1 MTVNGAAHVRHRD
14 PCLVRL
20 PNVVPSHLGALPATS
35 RSTVFL
41 GAIPPVTIILG
52 VIAATM
58 LSTAKV
64 LICALWLSLIGGAGL
79 VIVIFVHSALVG
91 GLALTS
97 L

>member
-1 MTVNGAAHVRHRD
+1 MIHRD
-14 PCLVRL
+14 PCLLRL
-20 PNVVPSHLGALPATS
+20 PNVVPSHPGTQPATS

-58 LSTAKV
+58 PSTAKV
-64 LICALWLSLIGGAGL
+64 VICALWLSLISGAGF
-79 VIVIFVHSALVG
+79 VIVIFVHGALVE